1 MFRFFL
7 GFAAGIYTG
16 TYYNCKPIIDRIQEC
31 IKENIPEQINH
42 TSFNIPSALIADS
55 TCSNVYR
62 SPVFAS
68 IAART

>member
-31 IKENIPEQINH
+31 IKENIPEQLNDE
-42 TSFNIPSALIADS
+42 NKE
-55 TCSNVYR
+55 NKEKGKKN
-62 SPVFAS
+62 
-68 IAART
+68 